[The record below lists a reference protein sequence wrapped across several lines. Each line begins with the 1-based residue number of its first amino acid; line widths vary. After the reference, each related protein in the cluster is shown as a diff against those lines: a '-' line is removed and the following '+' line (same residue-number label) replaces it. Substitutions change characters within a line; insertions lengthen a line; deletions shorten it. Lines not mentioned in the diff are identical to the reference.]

1 MLNLF
6 LRKSEN
12 FWCEKE
18 TLILV
23 LLAIKE
29 EYLLKTFEIQIGL
42 EVEAASTYILLGD
55 TYKKTSY

>member
-42 EVEAASTYILLGD
+42 EVEAYILLGD